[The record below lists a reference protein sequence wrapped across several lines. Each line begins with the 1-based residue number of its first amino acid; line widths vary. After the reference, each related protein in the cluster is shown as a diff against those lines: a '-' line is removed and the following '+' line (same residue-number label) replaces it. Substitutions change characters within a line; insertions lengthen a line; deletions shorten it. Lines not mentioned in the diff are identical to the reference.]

1 MPDGRVE
8 IEVTANASQVSG
20 EMRSAESAVR
30 QTAQQTEQAAN
41 TVTRSVDNVA
51 QAAERTGGAAAGM
64 SDDML
69 AAFNRISAGTGN
81 VSGNVSE
88 LASVFSEFAERSAEQ
103 ADRLYRSLSNIEAQ
117 ISEVGGASEQAV
129 EAAENKAGV
138 LDGVFKSVG
147 AAIGSAV
154 IAAGALAVSLG
165 KEAVS
170 AYAEYEQLSGGV
182 ETLFKDSSDVVLA
195 YAEEAYKTAG
205 VSANEYLA
213 TVTGFSA
220 SLIQSL
226 GGDTQAAAD
235 KANMALVDMS
245 DNANKMGS
253 DIESLKNAYQ
263 GFAKGNMTMLD
274 NLKIGYGGTKE
285 EMERLLADAE
295 KFSGVKFDISSYADI
310 VDAIHIIQTEMGITG
325 TTAIEAEK
333 TVSGSIGML
342 KASLADLAEIGRAHV

>member
-1 MPDGRVE
+1 MADGRVE

-20 EMRSAESAVR
+20 EMRNAESAVR
-30 QTAQQTEQAAN
+30 QTAQQTEQAGN

-51 QAAERTGGAAAGM
+51 QAAERTGNAAAGM

-69 AAFNRISAGTGN
+69 AAFNRISSGTGG
-81 VSGNVSE
+81 VSGNISE
-88 LASVFSEFAERSAEQ
+88 LSAVFSEFAERSAEQ

-117 ISEVGGASEQAV
+117 IGELGGASEEAV
-129 EAAENKAGV
+129 EAAENKAGA

-235 KANMALVDMS
+235 KANMALIDMS
-245 DNANKMGS
+245 DNAAKMGS
-253 DIESLKNAYQ
+253 DIESIRNAYQ
-263 GFAKGNMTMLD
+263 GFAKQNYTI
-274 NLKIGYGGTKE
+274 NL
-285 EMERLLADAE
+285 MSAA
-295 KFSGVKFDISSYADI
+295 
-310 VDAIHIIQTEMGITG
+310 
-325 TTAIEAEK
+325 
-333 TVSGSIGML
+333 
-342 KASLADLAEIGRAHV
+342 

>member
-1 MPDGRVE
+1 MMPDGRVE

-30 QTAQQTEQAAN
+30 QTAQRTEQAGN
-41 TVTRSVDNVA
+41 TVTRSVENVA

-69 AAFNRISAGTGN
+69 SAFNRISAGTGG

-103 ADRLYRSLSNIEAQ
+103 ADRLYRSLASVEAQ
-117 ISEVGGASEQAV
+117 ISDVGGASEQAM
-129 EAAENKAGV
+129 EAAQKKAGIAG
-138 LDGVFKSVG
+138 GVFKTVA
-147 AAIGSAV
+147 AAIGSAAV
-154 IAAGALAVSLG
+154 AAGALAVSLG

-170 AYAEYEQLSGGV
+170 AYAEYEQLAGGV
-182 ETLFKDSSDVVLA
+182 ETLFKDSSDVVLG
-195 YAEEAYKTAG
+195 YAEEAYKAAG

-245 DNANKMGS
+245 DNAAKMGT
-253 DIESLKNAYQ
+253 DIESIRNAYQ
-263 GFAKGNMTMLD
+263 GFAKQNYTI
-274 NLKIGYGGTKE
+274 NL
-285 EMERLLADAE
+285 MSAA
-295 KFSGVKFDISSYADI
+295 
-310 VDAIHIIQTEMGITG
+310 
-325 TTAIEAEK
+325 
-333 TVSGSIGML
+333 
-342 KASLADLAEIGRAHV
+342 

>member
-1 MPDGRVE
+1 MADGRVE

-20 EMRSAESAVR
+20 EMRNAESAVR

-41 TVTRSVDNVA
+41 AVTRSVGNVA

-69 AAFNRISAGTGN
+69 SAFNRISAGTGG

-129 EAAENKAGV
+129 DAAEKKAGV

-170 AYAEYEQLSGGV
+170 AYADYEQLAGGV

-205 VSANEYLA
+205 VSANAYLE

-235 KANMALVDMS
+235 KANMALIDMS
-245 DNANKMGS
+245 DNAAKMGS
-253 DIESLKNAYQ
+253 DIESIRNAYQ
-263 GFAKGNMTMLD
+263 GFAKQNYTI
-274 NLKIGYGGTKE
+274 NL
-285 EMERLLADAE
+285 MSAA
-295 KFSGVKFDISSYADI
+295 
-310 VDAIHIIQTEMGITG
+310 
-325 TTAIEAEK
+325 
-333 TVSGSIGML
+333 
-342 KASLADLAEIGRAHV
+342 

>member
-1 MPDGRVE
+1 MADGRVE

-20 EMRSAESAVR
+20 EMRNAESAVR
-30 QTAQQTEQAAN
+30 QTAQQTEQAGN

-69 AAFNRISAGTGN
+69 AAFNRIASGTGG
-81 VSGNVSE
+81 VSGNISE

-117 ISEVGGASEQAV
+117 IGELGGASEQAV
-129 EAAENKAGV
+129 EAAEQKAGA

-170 AYAEYEQLSGGV
+170 AYAEYEQLAGGV
-182 ETLFKDSSDVVLA
+182 ETLFKDSSRVVLA

-205 VSANEYLA
+205 VSANEYLE

-220 SLIQSL
+220 SLLQSL
-226 GGDTQAAAD
+226 AGDTAKAAEYADQA
-235 KANMALVDMS
+235 VIDMS

-263 GFAKGNMTMLD
+263 GFAKQNYTI
-274 NLKIGYGGTKE
+274 NL
-285 EMERLLADAE
+285 MSAA
-295 KFSGVKFDISSYADI
+295 
-310 VDAIHIIQTEMGITG
+310 
-325 TTAIEAEK
+325 
-333 TVSGSIGML
+333 
-342 KASLADLAEIGRAHV
+342 